1 MHKGRRSFVHLLS
14 FHLKAGR
21 AGAGSNSGRFLR
33 DRQGD
38 WDEMPE
44 GNRRYVMQRSWK
56 QGLIHHFFSEVKV
69 K

>member
-1 MHKGRRSFVHLLS
+1 MQERFEKRFLHH
-14 FHLKAGR
+14 
-21 AGAGSNSGRFLR
+21 FLR
-33 DRQGD
+33 DRRGD

-56 QGLIHHFFSEVKV
+56 QGRIHHFFSEVKV

>member
-1 MHKGRRSFVHLLS
+1 MQERFEKRFLHH
-14 FHLKAGR
+14 
-21 AGAGSNSGRFLR
+21 FLR
-33 DRQGD
+33 DCRGD

-56 QGLIHHFFSEVKV
+56 QGLVHHFFSEVKA

>member
-1 MHKGRRSFVHLLS
+1 MHKGRRSFVH
-14 FHLKAGR
+14 H
-21 AGAGSNSGRFLR
+21 FLR
-33 DRQGD
+33 DRRGD

-56 QGLIHHFFSEVKV
+56 QGLVHHFFSEVKV